1 MPPIKIDRPVK
12 KIIKKGKFKVEKL
25 NDKLIDNKLPKFSLK
40 RKNNFT
46 IKKYIYCAQTEILDK
61 SNENQ
66 KANFIIREFLI
77 DLIYSTKNIAY
88 MEYGYS
94 GSSIKSVIGNI
105 FKGIDI
111 IAADF
116 TYKFQKQKVYK
127 RLFKLANYF
136 HSSKNINRFGK
147 TKLLSFDKTEQSG
160 FIFSY
165 LPKEKNKSIIFVNP
179 LKINLNLI
187 KKNIFQN

>member
-1 MPPIKIDRPVK
+1 
-12 KIIKKGKFKVEKL
+12 
-25 NDKLIDNKLPKFSLK
+25 
-40 RKNNFT
+40 
-46 IKKYIYCAQTEILDK
+46 
-61 SNENQ
+61 
-66 KANFIIREFLI
+66 
-77 DLIYSTKNIAY
+77 

-94 GSSIKSVIGNI
+94 GSSIISVIGNI

-111 IAADF
+111 LAADF

-187 KKNIFQN
+187 KKHIFQNKKFIYCLIINCESHKFNFLDKFFIKKLCIKTLVYF